1 MRLKDLSRILWSP
14 VGSFQGAIVYN
25 IMDHMVMESSCSIEY
40 AVKYYGDWRVNRL
53 SSYYDYEKKRD
64 YIVIDVERED

>member
-1 MRLKDLSRILWSP
+1 MKLKDLSSILWSP
-14 VGSFQGAIVYN
+14 VGGFQDVIIYN
-25 IMDHMVMESSCSIEY
+25 ITDDIEMEPSCSVEY

-53 SSYYDYEKKRD
+53 SSYYDYGKKRD